1 MYVSIVDPVPW
12 TVYPT
17 YSDRSPR
24 NGPIPARRG
33 ALSFRGFPGSPR
45 RYTYMAYSRFNCA
58 GCGKMKEVCGSKVVM
73 TPMGKTRICEPC
85 KLLRERQQKR
95 EAENGTNG

>member
-1 MYVSIVDPVPW
+1 
-12 TVYPT
+12 
-17 YSDRSPR
+17 
-24 NGPIPARRG
+24 
-33 ALSFRGFPGSPR
+33 
-45 RYTYMAYSRFNCA
+45 MAYSRFNCA